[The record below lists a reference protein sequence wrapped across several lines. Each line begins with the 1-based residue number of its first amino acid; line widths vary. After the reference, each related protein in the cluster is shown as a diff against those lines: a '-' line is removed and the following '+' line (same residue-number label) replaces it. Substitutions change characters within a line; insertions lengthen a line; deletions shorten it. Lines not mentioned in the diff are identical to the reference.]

1 MVDENRLRK
10 DLTYF
15 ETILYELEDYKH
27 ISPRRPDIRTMVP
40 APGPQAPGN
49 GHATNLDAEIKP
61 QIRAWCFTFIDTIDD
76 PKPIPARELPT
87 VALVEWMLMYP
98 YYIATNLDAEAFM
111 DELGQW
117 IRRVEKLVGRD
128 QDAAEIARRPEVRHD
143 AAHIVRRMSNRGWAI
158 TKDQVRKWAERGH
171 ITRVERPGGK
181 GGYLLTEV
189 IDYLIRREQAA
200 GLPAT
205 L

>member
-1 MVDENRLRK
+1 MIDEMALRK
-10 DLTYF
+10 DLTYL
-15 ETILYELEDYKH
+15 EVMLYELEDFKH
-27 ISPRRPDIRTMVP
+27 ISAKRPDIRTMIT
-40 APGPQAPGN
+40 APGPQTPGN
-49 GHATNLDAEIKP
+49 GQAINLDLEVKP
-61 QIRAWCFTFIDTIDD
+61 QIRAWCFTFLDTIDD

-87 VALVEWMLMYP
+87 FALVEWMLMYP

-128 QDAAEIARRPEVRHD
+128 QDAAEIARRPEARHD
-143 AAHIVRRMSNRGWAI
+143 ATHIVRRMSNRGWAI

-171 ITRVERPGGK
+171 ITRVERPDGK

-189 IDYLIRREQAA
+189 IDYLIKREQAA